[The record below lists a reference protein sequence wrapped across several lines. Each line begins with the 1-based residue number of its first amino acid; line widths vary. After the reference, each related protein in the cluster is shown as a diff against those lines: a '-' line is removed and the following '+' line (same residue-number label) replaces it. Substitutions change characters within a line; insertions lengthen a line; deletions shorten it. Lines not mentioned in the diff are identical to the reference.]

1 MSNQLPAEN
10 VWKKI
15 FDRFKMGD
23 GLTIIKLFE
32 YLPSMIVTNLSTLLL
47 ITVDGL
53 VVGNLVGKEALSA
66 VNIFQP
72 ATAFIGAIS
81 VLVANGATTS
91 LSVSMGKN
99 DMDGIRRAKSAVIRL
114 MIIAAVAVAFLQ
126 IPIVYLI
133 ISSYKL
139 SPQMQNMTWS
149 YAIGVML
156 SMPLGLISTVGV
168 YQLQIVGR
176 MKILMKLA
184 ALEGLVNLALDLLL
198 VGVFHMGVA
207 GAGFGTACANLV
219 RCSATVLY
227 LMKKTDIYK
236 TGGVK
241 AKIED
246 IRNVFKY
253 GFPEA
258 ANSATNALQN
268 YLIMMI
274 ILFVF
279 GPDGGVIKGVCVFCT
294 SLINVFFSGVN
305 GSMRPLL
312 GLMTGAR
319 DLEGLKKLILQCFI
333 LIETFA
339 IAMVALIMLA
349 PEWFYH
355 IHGVAAIPDGGIV
368 SLRFFSLQFLF
379 VGVNTMMRTYFINR
393 GESNFATKIGV
404 SSTFILLVVMFILC
418 LLIPGPYI
426 WLAYL
431 ITEILVFNASY
442 AKYLI
447 QMKQDKADSDPNA
460 GILYLT
466 VSPEDAAEASEMIQ
480 NYADEIGCPK
490 ALAYKVA
497 LCMEEMVAYAVKERT
512 GEDIDIKHLNEGTVY
527 KTDKSFASKIK
538 DTVKN
543 WLTDNP
549 DLDLNKIQIHIMI
562 RLTPEEAEFMMIDD
576 GKRIVFDENEESQKA
591 ATDNYTFLKRIAK
604 SVDYQYVIDMNYT
617 VVKLG

>member
-1 MSNQLPAEN
+1 
-10 VWKKI
+10 
-15 FDRFKMGD
+15 
-23 GLTIIKLFE
+23 
-32 YLPSMIVTNLSTLLL
+32 
-47 ITVDGL
+47 
-53 VVGNLVGKEALSA
+53 
-66 VNIFQP
+66 
-72 ATAFIGAIS
+72 
-81 VLVANGATTS
+81 
-91 LSVSMGKN
+91 
-99 DMDGIRRAKSAVIRL
+99 
-114 MIIAAVAVAFLQ
+114 
-126 IPIVYLI
+126 
-133 ISSYKL
+133 
-139 SPQMQNMTWS
+139 
-149 YAIGVML
+149 
-156 SMPLGLISTVGV
+156 
-168 YQLQIVGR
+168 
-176 MKILMKLA
+176 
-184 ALEGLVNLALDLLL
+184 
-198 VGVFHMGVA
+198 
-207 GAGFGTACANLV
+207 
-219 RCSATVLY
+219 
-227 LMKKTDIYK
+227 
-236 TGGVK
+236 
-241 AKIED
+241 
-246 IRNVFKY
+246 
-253 GFPEA
+253 
-258 ANSATNALQN
+258 
-268 YLIMMI
+268 
-274 ILFVF
+274 
-279 GPDGGVIKGVCVFCT
+279 
-294 SLINVFFSGVN
+294 
-305 GSMRPLL
+305 
-312 GLMTGAR
+312 
-319 DLEGLKKLILQCFI
+319 
-333 LIETFA
+333 
-339 IAMVALIMLA
+339 
-349 PEWFYH
+349 
-355 IHGVAAIPDGGIV
+355 
-368 SLRFFSLQFLF
+368 
-379 VGVNTMMRTYFINR
+379 MMRTYFINR

>member
-72 ATAFIGAIS
+72 ATVFIGAIS
-81 VLVANGATTS
+81 VLVANGAATS

-126 IPIVYLI
+126 IPIDYLI

-139 SPQMQNMTWS
+139 SPQMENMTWS

-184 ALEGLVNLALDLLL
+184 VLEGLVNLVLDLLL

-258 ANSATNALQN
+258 AYSATNALQN

-279 GPDGGVIKGVCVFCT
+279 GPDGGVIKGVCVFCS

-512 GEDIDIKHLNEGTVY
+512 GEDIDIKHLNEGTVH

>member
-72 ATAFIGAIS
+72 ATVFIGAIS

-126 IPIVYLI
+126 IPIDYLI

-184 ALEGLVNLALDLLL
+184 VLEGLVNLALDLLL

-258 ANSATNALQN
+258 ATSATNALQN

-279 GPDGGVIKGVCVFCT
+279 GPDGGVIKGVCVFCS